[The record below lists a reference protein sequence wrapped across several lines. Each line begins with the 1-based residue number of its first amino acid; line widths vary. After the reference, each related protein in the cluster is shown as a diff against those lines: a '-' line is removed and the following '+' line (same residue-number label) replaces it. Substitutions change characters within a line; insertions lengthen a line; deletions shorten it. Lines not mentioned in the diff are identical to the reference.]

1 MVRPFKPRSSS
12 FDTTA
17 GGILSVG
24 GTSPKVIIGDGQGSS
39 GRKLMT
45 DQNRNLVNR
54 RRILQAGSMGLGAAA
69 LGITGTRFGAFAQE
83 ATPAPSV
90 FDPAYCF
97 TPLNDAANVQ
107 YDAQKGPFNI
117 GLSNSYIGNVWRT
130 QMIQMAQA
138 FVAHPDIASDVSN
151 FQVNSSGTDDA
162 AQIAAIEDM
171 ITNGAQAIIVNANS
185 TGGQVQVLEQAR
197 ADGIVVVAFDNI
209 IDSDKVVLVN
219 EDQVEMGT
227 RWAEF
232 LVEQTGGQGK
242 ILMINGVAGTS
253 VDNDRRNGAYAVWKA
268 NPGISYIEVVGEW
281 DPGKAQAATAT
292 ALAANP
298 DIAGVWCQGGT
309 NGALQAFL
317 DAGVPLV
324 PFGGEAENGFRKQM
338 LQYADQFKALSIGQS
353 PALVCVSIQVA
364 IALLKGDAV
373 PSFVAMPLPS
383 ATTAELVPGVNVF
396 PDVEDNFFTPI
407 QIPGCGV
414 DLTIEEIQAQKI

>member
-1 MVRPFKPRSSS
+1 MA
-12 FDTTA
+12 DT
-17 GGILSVG
+17 
-24 GTSPKVIIGDGQGSS
+24 Q
-39 GRKLMT
+39 
-45 DQNRNLVNR
+45 RNLVNR
-54 RRILQAGSMGLGAAA
+54 RRILQAGTMGAGAAA
-69 LGITGTRFGAFAQE
+69 LGIAGLRMGAFAQDATPAD

-97 TPLNDAANVQ
+97 TPLNDAENLQ
-107 YDAQKGPFNI
+107 YDAVEGPYNI

-138 FVAHPDIASDVSN
+138 FVQHDDVAADISD

-171 ITNGAQAIIVNANS
+171 ISNGAQAIVVNANS

-209 IDSDKVVLVN
+209 IESDQVALVN
-219 EDQVEMGT
+219 EDQVEMGK
-227 RWAEF
+227 RWADF
-232 LVEQTGGQGK
+232 LVEETGGQGK

-253 VDNDRRNGAYAVWKA
+253 VDTDRRNGAYDVWKA

-309 NGALQAFL
+309 NGAVQAFL

-338 LQYADQFKALSIGQS
+338 LQYKDQFNALSIGQS
-353 PALVCVSIQVA
+353 PALVCVAIRVA
-364 IALLKGDAV
+364 IALLKGQAV
-373 PSFVAMPLPS
+373 PSFVAMPLPL

-414 DLTIEEIQAQKI
+414 ALTYEEIKAQQI